1 MQKQIRI
8 KSFNT
13 YSAKR
18 KYPFFLAIIIVLSII
33 SVIVLAS
40 VYSSKDN
47 SDNKKDEKKDG
58 KISAAPDVIENNN
71 TRDNKNNFTPAE
83 WGENSTVNSVN
94 YEIYDIGPYILEA
107 ERLESSGKYVEA
119 RNIYKNIL
127 TKKMSSQNLNT
138 VQEKYGE
145 INTKLLLTPL
155 DFEGKEAYVVK
166 SGDSLDKIA
175 RKFGSTVDLLQK
187 SNMIDNPNRIQVGD
201 RYKIFSGEFKI
212 IVNKEQ
218 RELYLLLNGEF
229 FKKYPITIGKFDKT
243 PSGTFKIYDK
253 QKFPVWWHPD
263 GRQIPYGDP
272 ENVLGTRWMAIKA
285 TGDTLNVSGYGIHGS
300 SNGSEMGKAESAGCI
315 RMRNKD
321 VEELYMI
328 VPNSVEVSIIE
339 K

>member
-8 KSFNT
+8 KTFNT
-13 YSAKR
+13 YSPKR

-33 SVIVLAS
+33 SIIILAS
-40 VYSSKDN
+40 IYSSKDKRE
-47 SDNKKDEKKDG
+47 NKKTSK
-58 KISAAPDVIENNN
+58 APDVIENNN
-71 TRDNKNNFTPAE
+71 KTEN
-83 WGENSTVNSVN
+83 ENSVTHTKELENNSINSGN

-107 ERLESSGKYVEA
+107 ERLESRGKYVEA

-127 TKKMSSQNLNT
+127 TKKKSPQNLNT

-155 DFEGKEAYVVK
+155 NFEGKEAYVVK
-166 SGDSLDKIA
+166 YGDSLDKIA

-218 RELYLLLNGEF
+218 RELYLFLNGEF